1 MKLKNSITQNKIDE
15 LETRISECGNEI
27 LTLTES
33 IERNEKIMEEII
45 SLDLQLETYNFYK
58 KILTNNNIKNKMMN
72 DKLNQLK
79 IHTNRILDKYTN
91 FNIDIEYNNA
101 TKITIYQIKNN
112 KKISINSCSGYE
124 TMILNI
130 ACKIALKKYSS
141 INHTDMLMIDEVMSC
156 ISTENHS
163 IIDQLVSMI
172 TEYYN
177 QVFIITH
184 NNDIKDILNEQGKYI
199 NIKKIDNYSMIV

>member
-1 MKLKNSITQNKIDE
+1 
-15 LETRISECGNEI
+15 
-27 LTLTES
+27 
-33 IERNEKIMEEII
+33 
-45 SLDLQLETYNFYK
+45 
-58 KILTNNNIKNKMMN
+58 
-72 DKLNQLK
+72 
-79 IHTNRILDKYTN
+79 
-91 FNIDIEYNNA
+91 
-101 TKITIYQIKNN
+101 
-112 KKISINSCSGYE
+112 
-124 TMILNI
+124 MILNI